1 MEREL
6 LKYILPEGILEHFEI
21 VQVSEFLDNKTQT
34 KVLRVELD
42 EKNILPENYKAEDYE
57 SKGFYRAV
65 HIKDF
70 PVRDKALL
78 LVISRRRW
86 RHKVNKSEEIRNT
99 YSFIAEGSR
108 ITQELSDFLKD
119 TD

>member
-1 MEREL
+1 METEL

-21 VQVSEFLDNKTQT
+21 VKISEFVDKKTQT
-34 KVLRVELD
+34 NVLRIDLD
-42 EKNILPENYKAEDYE
+42 EKNILPTGYKAEEYE
-57 SKGFYRAV
+57 SKGFYRPV

-86 RHKVNKSEEIRNT
+86 RHKVNKNEEIRNT
-99 YSFIAEGSR
+99 YSFIAEGSH

-119 TD
+119 AD